1 MNSFDF
7 TWESDSYSL
16 LLLDGRALITL
27 SVNAFFWVKA
37 MTSSLVKDRGGRDFV
52 TLAVAENTIFPE
64 FLPFVCYWHEKKKAY
79 FSFYF

>member
-27 SVNAFFWVKA
+27 SVNAFFWVK
-37 MTSSLVKDRGGRDFV
+37 DRDGRDFV
-52 TLAVAENTIFPE
+52 TWAVAENTIFPE
-64 FLPFVCYWHEKKKAY
+64 FLPFVCHWHEKKKAY
-79 FSFYF
+79 LSLYF